1 MFFFADIWE
10 KLMSK
15 LKEKSLWKHKAKAGF
30 GTSKI
35 QIL

>member
-1 MFFFADIWE
+1 MRDAHIWE

-30 GTSKI
+30 GTLKI
-35 QIL
+35 